1 MFVEIAVKENRSRLW
16 APALLEFEFSQN
28 APYSLLLVD

>member
-1 MFVEIAVKENRSRLW
+1 MFVEIAVKEGSMKI
-16 APALLEFEFSQN
+16 ALLEFEFSQN